1 MVMKEF
7 TLCKVQIKMIVIKF
21 NSHSQQKKVW
31 QVSQL
36 WFTVKYNSNGVVK
49 NLSEN
54 LTDLNN

>member
-1 MVMKEF
+1 
-7 TLCKVQIKMIVIKF
+7 MIVIKF

-36 WFTVKYNSNGVVK
+36 WFTVKYNWNGVGK